1 MSVNKFQFIGNL
13 TRDADVRYTGNDRTI
28 GTFDLAVT
36 DEWRDSKGEKQEKTN
51 FFRIKTWDKTAE
63 NAGKYLGK
71 GSQVY
76 VEGRIENTKFEKNG
90 ETVYGMDFIADYV
103 QYLRTK
109 APGSRQSDQ
118 QPGDDE

>member
-1 MSVNKFQFIGNL
+1 MQQRL
-13 TRDADVRYTGNDRTI
+13 
-28 GTFDLAVT
+28 
-36 DEWRDSKGEKQEKTN
+36 
-51 FFRIKTWDKTAE
+51 FRIKTWDKTAE

-90 ETVYGMDFIADYV
+90 ETIYGMDFITEQV

-109 APGSRQSDQ
+109 PPASRQTDQ
-118 QPGDDE
+118 PPGEDE